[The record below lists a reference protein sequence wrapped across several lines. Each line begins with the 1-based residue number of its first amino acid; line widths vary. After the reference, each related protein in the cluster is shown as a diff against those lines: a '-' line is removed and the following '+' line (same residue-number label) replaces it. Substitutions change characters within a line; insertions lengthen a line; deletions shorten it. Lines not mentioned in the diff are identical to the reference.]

1 MTESTPKSESSAPA
15 ETLMRLQRVLAAAGI
30 ASRRQCEQIILE
42 GRVDVDGKTVA
53 KLGTKVDP
61 QRQKI
66 TVDGAQIRRRRN
78 VYYMLNK
85 PPGVLSTNHD
95 ESGRLR
101 AIDLIDTSERIYT
114 VGRLDKSSEGLIIV
128 TNDGDLANQLTHP
141 RYGVDKTY
149 LVRVVGK
156 PTPEHF
162 DRLRAGIHLAEGFAR
177 VADVHVKK
185 QMEHCTDLE
194 IVLSEGRNREVR
206 RVLASIGHKVVT
218 LKRIAIGKVRLGDLP
233 RGAHREMTKS
243 EFEALQ
249 SSARPIDPGR
259 PRKRKPKR
267 AGSWGNRPKLSARA
281 LGHASPVKPSPRKP
295 TSRPGDRT
303 TTKPRRPARRGAFR
317 GTTSSKPPRSSKT
330 PRSRSPSTRLGRP
343 QKNRRTGRA

>member
-1 MTESTPKSESSAPA
+1 MTESTPKSESPVPA
-15 ETLMRLQRVLAAAGI
+15 DALMRLQRVLASAGI

-42 GRVDVDGKTVA
+42 GRVDVDGKTVME
-53 KLGTKVDP
+53 LGTKVDP

-66 TVDGAQIRRRRN
+66 TVDGQQIRRRRQ

-141 RYGVDKTY
+141 RYGVEKTY
-149 LVRVVGK
+149 SVRVVGR
-156 PTPEHF
+156 PTPEHL

-177 VADVHVKK
+177 VANVRIKK
-185 QMEHCTDLE
+185 QLEHCSDLE
-194 IVLSEGRNREVR
+194 IILNEGRNREIR
-206 RVLASIGHKVVT
+206 RVLASLGHKVVS

-233 RGAHREMTKS
+233 RGAFREMTRS
-243 EFEALQ
+243 EVDAMR
-249 SSARPIDPGR
+249 SSVNTAGLGR
-259 PRKRKPKR
+259 PTKRKPKR
-267 AGSWGNRPKLSARA
+267 GSSWSKRPNFPARS
-281 LGHASPVKPSPRKP
+281 LGKPSPRRPSPHKPPSRP
-295 TSRPGDRT
+295 TSRLGGRKE
-303 TTKPRRPARRGAFR
+303 TKAGRPARRGAFR
-317 GTTSSKPPRSSKT
+317 GTGKPASGK
-330 PRSRSPSTRLGRP
+330 SRSPTSGTNRV
-343 QKNRRTGRA
+343 KNRRQAERS